1 MARVQAKA
9 KAAERKEVEKRI
21 GRPPK
26 HARHAKAQEDS
37 PPVDD
42 TMTEQAE
49 TPAATG
55 FSAFNQTPVQESFMS
70 KKDATPKPDQEAIRA
85 AAQARREAAALAK
98 AERAAERQ
106 RAKDAKDAEY
116 LAKKV
121 AREEARA
128 AKAAAR
134 EAARQAIIDAGGSY
148 AGSMLALR
156 EAKARYVRA
165 ANGRLRSTD
174 PLAEA
179 LDAVEPSGV
188 VTIAKLALELSEN
201 PYTRLNIGQQSMN
214 LRNRM
219 RFAIKKGTLTVEDVI
234 RIRDENDLTI
244 PADVLEKRAARR
256 AAAQQRRE
264 VSAH

>member
-26 HARHAKAQEDS
+26 HARHAKTET
-37 PPVDD
+37 PVDEPA
-42 TMTEQAE
+42 TEQAE
-49 TPAATG
+49 TPVTTG

-70 KKDATPKPDQEAIRA
+70 KKDATPKQDMEAVKA
-85 AAQARREAAALAK
+85 AAAARREAAALAK
-98 AERAAERQ
+98 AEKAAERQ
-106 RAKDAKDAEY
+106 RIKDARDAEIM
-116 LAKKV
+116 AKKA
-121 AREEARA
+121 ARDE
-128 AKAAAR
+128 AKAQKVAAR
-134 EAARQAIIDAGGSY
+134 EAARQAIIDAGGTY
-148 AGSMLALR
+148 AGTMLALR
-156 EAKARYVRA
+156 EAKKHYVRA

-179 LDAVEPSGV
+179 LDAVEPTGV
-188 VTIAKLALELSEN
+188 VTIAKLALELADN
-201 PYTRLNIGQQSMN
+201 PYVRLNIGQQSMN

-244 PADVLEKRAARR
+244 PADILEKREARR
-256 AAAQQRRE
+256 AAARARKDAAP
-264 VSAH
+264 VSA